1 MTFENAIKFK
11 KTLPEKIIISEME
24 YTVMVVPENQNDLKE
39 YYKKYLNHKFTD
51 ETAIE
56 YSSNNNFEVYAI
68 KISNGILITSK
79 KLS

>member
-1 MTFENAIKFK
+1 
-11 KTLPEKIIISEME
+11 
-24 YTVMVVPENQNDLKE
+24 MVVPENQNDLKE

-68 KISNGILITSK
+68 KISHGMLITSK